1 MRDSPARLTAGA
13 MDQMTR
19 FLPLYMVPTVFLLV
33 DQIPR
38 TVTGKTDRRR
48 LREIGSRW
56 TLEQL
61 AELQPSRGDRH
72 VPVTSTK
79 Q

>member
-1 MRDSPARLTAGA
+1 MRGSLARLTAGA
-13 MDQMTR
+13 MDQMAR
-19 FLPLYMVPTVFLLV
+19 FLPLYMVLTVLFPV

-48 LREIGSRW
+48 LREIGPRW

-72 VPVTSTK
+72 VPVTFTE